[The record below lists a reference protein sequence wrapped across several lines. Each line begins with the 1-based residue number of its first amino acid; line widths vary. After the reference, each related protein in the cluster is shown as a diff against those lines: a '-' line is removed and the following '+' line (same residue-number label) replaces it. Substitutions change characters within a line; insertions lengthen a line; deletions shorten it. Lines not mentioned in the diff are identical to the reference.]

1 MSGPNVWGPHG
12 WKFIHFITLGYPN
25 NPSIEEKK
33 TYKIFFET
41 LKTVIPCSICANHYK
56 EHLKIYPLDDNVLS
70 NKKELIEWGINVHN
84 AVNKSHGKKIYG
96 YYDGLQEIIKNSDP
110 IFLPEKKSNC
120 DCSQCKINKNSENKN
135 SEKKNKS
142 IKSSLTFVCILSF
155 LIVLYYIIKKK

>member
-25 NPSIEEKK
+25 NPSNEEKK

-56 EHLKIYPLDDNVLS
+56 NHLLKFPLDDNVLS
-70 NKKELIEWGINVHN
+70 NKKNFIEWGINVHN
-84 AVNKSHGKKIYG
+84 AVNKDHGKKIYG

-110 IFLPEKKSNC
+110 IFLPK
-120 DCSQCKINKNSENKN
+120 
-135 SEKKNKS
+135 KKNTS
-142 IKSSLTFVCILSF
+142 IKSSLTFGCVLLF
-155 LIVLYYIIKKK
+155 LIVLYFVIKKKK

>member
-33 TYKIFFET
+33 TYKNFFET

-56 EHLKIYPLDDNVLS
+56 EHLKIHPLDDNVLS
-70 NKKELIEWGINVHN
+70 NKKNFIEWGINVHN

-110 IFLPEKKSNC
+110 IFLPEENSNC
-120 DCSQCKINKNSENKN
+120 DCSQPKKKYE
-135 SEKKNKS
+135 KNKS
-142 IKSSLTFVCILSF
+142 IKSTLTFLCILSF
-155 LIVLYYIIKKK
+155 LIVFYLVIKKK